1 MPAPAFSAYV
11 KARSG
16 SNKTFQPDSPGR
28 AGHGVKTAF
37 GTHADPVK
45 AWPPQIVFAMPGQM
59 VYSRRQVCFIRDRRF
74 TRLHPFTEAFMQSQG
89 TSYFQALYDVVRV
102 INSSL
107 NPQVVLQKV
116 VEQVAGA
123 MNSRACTLRLLD
135 RTGKYLLA
143 SASFGLSK
151 GYLRKGQVDLLKSR
165 IDADVLSKGAAVY
178 IRDVTNDERFQYP
191 DAARAEGIASI
202 LVAPLLVDK
211 KPIGVLRVYTERV
224 RVFSRDER
232 DFLMAVANVAA
243 IAIENA
249 RLHEALRSD
258 YELLTQ
264 YNYQI
269 FED

>member
-1 MPAPAFSAYV
+1 
-11 KARSG
+11 
-16 SNKTFQPDSPGR
+16 
-28 AGHGVKTAF
+28 
-37 GTHADPVK
+37 
-45 AWPPQIVFAMPGQM
+45 
-59 VYSRRQVCFIRDRRF
+59 
-74 TRLHPFTEAFMQSQG
+74 MQSKDS
-89 TSYFQALYDVVRV
+89 SYFNALYDVVMV

-107 NPQVVLQKV
+107 NPQVVLQQV
-116 VEQVAGA
+116 VEQVAKA
-123 MNSRACTLRLLD
+123 MDGKGSTLRLLD

-151 GYLRKGQVDLLKSR
+151 GYLRKGQVELLKSR
-165 IDADVLSKGAAVY
+165 IDTDVLGKGVPVY
-178 IRDVTNDERFQYP
+178 IKDVTNDERFQYP

-211 KPIGVLRVYTERV
+211 KPVGVLRVYTEKV
-224 RVFSRDER
+224 REFSQDEQN
-232 DFLMAVANVAA
+232 FLVAVANVAA

-264 YNYQI
+264 FNYQI